1 MCNFP
6 LTNGCI
12 CVILKITRGVLRGI
26 LCASDP
32 KRGYIMKPIT
42 IAITAACFSGN
53 KGAAAMLQSSI
64 KQIKERYGERLDIL
78 LMSTYPSADRRL
90 IAEMPEKYDN
100 IRVVNTKPEKLL
112 FIAFPLAILYSFLRF
127 VPFLGKLFRMNKII
141 KAYSQADIVIDEA
154 GISFVDSRG
163 FVMNTY
169 AFVCAAVPMLCGV
182 PVVKYSQALGTFKNG
197 WNKFLAKWILPRI
210 KLICARG
217 QITQDNL
224 AGIGITKNVKL
235 CADGAFSMPDS
246 EYWAGQVE
254 ALCSAD
260 AFYNDRVVALSVSSV
275 VQGKCEKMGVD
286 YKGCMIKFA
295 DWLNEQ
301 GYNVLLIANAAREGS
316 EKPRNNDLMICTD
329 VYNAVKN
336 KDMIRWY
343 PREMAPEE
351 IRELLG
357 RSRCLVAS
365 RFHAM
370 IGALEK
376 CTPVLLIGW
385 SHKYKEVLDM
395 FGLGEYAVDFS
406 ALQLDALK
414 EKFAGFIAEN
424 DAIRSKIAE
433 NLPKVLESSR
443 DNMRYISEVIDEVAA
458 KRRKVKLLD
467 FNDPEKYMGEHIAC
481 RMGHA
486 ADESIRANA
495 ASGGMITAL
504 LCHLLETKQ
513 IDGAWVTRS
522 EIREGKLT
530 YKTMIATTTE
540 QLRECSSSV
549 YMYMPLLQHVDMLEK
564 FDGKLAVVLV
574 PCQMRAFSAMLEK
587 KPELKEK
594 IALKVGLYCSGSH
607 HENAT
612 LVPLRKKKISL
623 ENAVRI
629 FYRRGHWRGLST
641 VVYADG
647 SEKTLNYS
655 KTICAYKNAYFFSRE
670 SCMVCQDHY
679 CNAADIS
686 FGDIWLKEMKKEPI
700 KHTSC
705 VIRNE
710 KALDMFNSAVK
721 SGAIIARRIDDTKML
736 RSQKRALVFKHN
748 LAKAKV
754 KMFAKQGKSLS
765 IDASS
770 KCKWNHRLAW
780 KLGWRNMKFSQEKLA
795 KLEKMPTWFVYYYM
809 CFIRVLLS
817 F

>member
-1 MCNFP
+1 M
-6 LTNGCI
+6 
-12 CVILKITRGVLRGI
+12 R
-26 LCASDP
+26 
-32 KRGYIMKPIT
+32 PIT

-64 KQIKERYGERLDIL
+64 KQLKERYGERLDIL
-78 LMSTYPSADRRL
+78 LMSTYPSADRKL

-100 IRVVNTKPEKLL
+100 IKVVNTKPEKLL

-127 VPFLGKLFRMNKII
+127 IPGLGKLFRMNKII

-163 FVMNTY
+163 FIMNTY

-197 WNKFLAKWILPRI
+197 WNKFLAKWILPKI

-217 QITQDNL
+217 EITRDNL

-246 EYWAGQVE
+246 GYWAKKVDE
-254 ALCSAD
+254 LCKSD
-260 AFYNDRVVALSVSSV
+260 SFYNNNVVALSISSV
-275 VQGKCEKMGVD
+275 VQGKCEKKGVD
-286 YKGCMIKFA
+286 YKGCMIEFT
-295 DWLNEQ
+295 DWLNSQ

-316 EKPRNNDLMICTD
+316 QKPRNNDLMICTE
-329 VYNAVKN
+329 VYEAAQN
-336 KDMIRWY
+336 KDMVRWY

-351 IRELLG
+351 IRELLA
-357 RSRCLVAS
+357 RSKCLVAS

-395 FGLGEYAVDFS
+395 FGLGEYAADFS
-406 ALQLDALK
+406 SLELETLK
-414 EKFAGFIAEN
+414 EKFNAFMSDN
-424 DAIRSKIAE
+424 DIIRAKIQE
-433 NLPKVLESSR
+433 NLPEVLESSR
-443 DNMRYISEVIDEVAA
+443 DNIRYISEVIDSVMA
-458 KRRKVKLLD
+458 KPKKVKLLD
-467 FNDPEKYMGEHIAC
+467 FNNPEKYIGEHIAC
-481 RMGHA
+481 RMGYA
-486 ADESIRANA
+486 ADETIRANA

-522 EIREGKLT
+522 EIKDGKLG
-530 YKTMIATTTE
+530 YKTFIATTCDE
-540 QLRECSSSV
+540 LRESSSSV
-549 YMYMPLLQHVDMLEK
+549 YMYMPLLKHVDMLRE
-564 FDGKLAVVLV
+564 FNGKVAVVLV

-587 KPELKEK
+587 DAELATKV
-594 IALKVGLYCSGSH
+594 ALKVGLYCSGSH
-607 HENAT
+607 NENAT

-623 ENAVRI
+623 ENAVRLY
-629 FYRRGHWRGLST
+629 YRRGHWRGVST

-647 SEKTLNYS
+647 SEKTLSYP

-686 FGDIWLKEMKKEPI
+686 FGDIWLKEMKKDPI

-705 VIRNE
+705 VIRNQ
-710 KALDMFNSAVK
+710 KALDMFNSAVD
-721 SGAIIARRIDDTKML
+721 SGAIIARRIDDTRMV

-748 LAKAKV
+748 LAKAKQ
-754 KMFAKQGKSLS
+754 KMFAKQGKSIAL
-765 IDASS
+765 DTTG

-780 KLGWRNMKFSQEKLA
+780 KLGWRNMEFSRDKLA
-795 KLEKMPTWFVYYYM
+795 KLEKLPTWFVYYYM

>member
-1 MCNFP
+1 M
-6 LTNGCI
+6 
-12 CVILKITRGVLRGI
+12 R
-26 LCASDP
+26 
-32 KRGYIMKPIT
+32 PIT

-64 KQIKERYGERLDIL
+64 KQLKERYGERLDIL
-78 LMSTYPSADRRL
+78 LMSTYPSADRKL

-100 IRVVNTKPEKLL
+100 IKVVNTKPEKLL

-127 VPFLGKLFRMNKII
+127 IPFLGKLFRMNKII

-163 FVMNTY
+163 FIMNTY

-197 WNKFLAKWILPRI
+197 WNKFLAKWILPKI

-217 QITQDNL
+217 EITRDNL

-246 EYWAGQVE
+246 EYWADKVDE
-254 ALCSAD
+254 LCKSD
-260 AFYNDRVVALSVSSV
+260 SFYNDNVVALSISSV
-275 VQGKCEKMGVD
+275 VQGKCEKKGVD
-286 YKGCMIKFA
+286 YKGCMIQFT
-295 DWLNEQ
+295 DWLNSQ
-301 GYNVLLIANAAREGS
+301 GYNVLLVANAAREGS
-316 EKPRNNDLMICTD
+316 QKPRNNDLMICTE
-329 VYNAVKN
+329 VYEAAQN
-336 KDMIRWY
+336 KDMVRWY
-343 PREMAPEE
+343 PREMSPEE
-351 IRELLG
+351 IRELLA
-357 RSRCLVAS
+357 RSKCLVAS

-376 CTPVLLIGW
+376 CTPVLLVGW

-395 FGLGEYAVDFS
+395 FDLGEYAADFS
-406 ALQLDALK
+406 SLELETLK
-414 EKFAGFIAEN
+414 EKFNAFMADNET
-424 DAIRSKIAE
+424 IRTKIKE
-433 NLPKVLESSR
+433 NLPEVLESSR
-443 DNMRYISEVIDEVAA
+443 DNIRYISEVIDIVMT
-458 KRRKVKLLD
+458 KPKKVKLLD
-467 FNDPEKYMGEHIAC
+467 FNNPEKYMGEHIAC
-481 RMGHA
+481 RMGYA
-486 ADESIRANA
+486 ADETIRANA

-522 EIREGKLT
+522 EIKDGKLG
-530 YKTMIATTTE
+530 YKTFIATTCE
-540 QLRECSSSV
+540 ELRESSSSV
-549 YMYMPLLQHVDMLEK
+549 YMYMPLLQHVDMLRE
-564 FDGKLAVVLV
+564 FDGKVAVVLV

-587 KPELKEK
+587 DAELAAKV
-594 IALKVGLYCSGSH
+594 ALKVGLYCSGSH

-623 ENAVRI
+623 ENAVRLY
-629 FYRRGHWRGLST
+629 YRRGHWRGLST

-647 SEKTLNYS
+647 SEKTLSYP

-686 FGDIWLKEMKKEPI
+686 FGDIWLKEMKKDPI

-710 KALDMFNSAVK
+710 KALDMFNSAVEA
-721 SGAIIARRIDDTKML
+721 GAIIARRIDDTRMV

-748 LAKAKV
+748 LAKAKQ
-754 KMFAKQGKSLS
+754 KMFAKQGKNISL
-765 IDASS
+765 DTTG
-770 KCKWNHRLAW
+770 KCRWNHRLAW
-780 KLGWRNMKFSQEKLA
+780 KLGWSNMEFSRD
-795 KLEKMPTWFVYYYM
+795 KLEKLEKLPTWFVYYYM

>member
-1 MCNFP
+1 M
-6 LTNGCI
+6 
-12 CVILKITRGVLRGI
+12 R
-26 LCASDP
+26 
-32 KRGYIMKPIT
+32 PIT

-53 KGAAAMLQSSI
+53 KGAAAMLQSSV
-64 KQIKERYGERLDIL
+64 KQLRERYGERLDIL
-78 LMSTYPSADRRL
+78 LMSTYPAADRKL
-90 IAEMPEKYDN
+90 IASMPEKYDF
-100 IRVVNTKPEKLL
+100 IRVVNAKPGKLL
-112 FIAFPLAILYSFLRF
+112 FIAFPLAILYSFLRYI
-127 VPFLGKLFRMNKII
+127 PFLGRLFRMNKII
-141 KAYSQADIVIDEA
+141 RAYSQADIVIDEA

-163 FVMNTY
+163 FIMNTY

-197 WNKFLAKWILPRI
+197 WNRFLAKWILPKI

-217 QITQDNL
+217 RITQDNL
-224 AGIGITKNVKL
+224 ASIGITKNVKL

-246 EYWAGQVE
+246 EYWSDKVDD
-254 ALCSAD
+254 LCRSD
-260 AFYNDRVVALSVSSV
+260 SFYNDNVVALSISSV
-275 VQGKCEKMGVD
+275 VQGKCGKKGVD
-286 YKGCMIKFA
+286 YKGCMVQFT
-295 DWLNEQ
+295 DWLTSG

-316 EKPRNNDLMICTD
+316 VKPRNNDLMICSE
-329 VYNAVKN
+329 VYELAQN
-336 KDMIRWY
+336 KDSIRWY
-343 PREMAPEE
+343 PREMSPEE

-395 FGLGEYAVDFS
+395 FGLGEYAADFS
-406 ALQLDALK
+406 SLSPDTLR
-414 EKFAGFIAEN
+414 EKFSQFISDN
-424 DAIRSKIAE
+424 DSIRQRIRTH
-433 NLPKVLESSR
+433 LPEVLESSR
-443 DNMRYISEVIDEVAA
+443 DNIRFISEEIDKAAA
-458 KRRKVKLLD
+458 KPVKVKLLD
-467 FNDPEKYMGEHIAC
+467 FNRPEKYIGEHIAC
-481 RMGHA
+481 RMGYA
-486 ADESIRANA
+486 SDESIRKNA
-495 ASGGMITAL
+495 ASGGMVTAL

-522 EIREGKLT
+522 EIKDGKLGYRT
-530 YKTMIATTTE
+530 FIATTPGE
-540 QLRECSSSV
+540 LRECSSSV
-549 YMYMPLLQHVDMLEK
+549 YMYMPLLQHVDMLRE
-564 FDGKLAVVLV
+564 FDGRAAVVLV

-587 KPELKEK
+587 DEALAAKV
-594 IALKVGLYCSGSH
+594 ALKVGLYCSGSH

-612 LVPLRKKKISL
+612 LLPLRKKKISL
-623 ENAVRI
+623 DGAVRLY
-629 FYRRGHWRGLST
+629 YRRGHWRGLSA

-647 SEKTLNYS
+647 SEKTLSYT

-710 KALDMFNSAVK
+710 KALAMFNSAVTA
-721 SGAIIARRIDDTKML
+721 GAITARRIDDTRML

-748 LAKAKV
+748 LAKAKQD
-754 KMFAKQGKSLS
+754 MFRKRGKSLILDTS
-765 IDASS
+765 G
-770 KCKWNHRLAW
+770 KCRWNHRLAW
-780 KLGWRNMKFSQEKLA
+780 KLGWRNMELSRDRLE
-795 KLEKMPTWFVYYYM
+795 KLEKLPTWFVYYYM

>member
-1 MCNFP
+1 
-6 LTNGCI
+6 
-12 CVILKITRGVLRGI
+12 
-26 LCASDP
+26 
-32 KRGYIMKPIT
+32 MKPIT

-64 KQIKERYGERLDIL
+64 KQLKERYGERLDIL
-78 LMSTYPSADRRL
+78 LMSTYPSADRKL

-100 IRVVNTKPEKLL
+100 IKVVNTKPEKLL

-163 FVMNTY
+163 FIMNTY

-197 WNKFLAKWILPRI
+197 WNRFLAKWILPKIR
-210 KLICARG
+210 LICARG

-246 EYWAGQVE
+246 EYWAEKVDE
-254 ALCSAD
+254 LCKSD
-260 AFYNDRVVALSVSSV
+260 SFYGDNVVALSISSV
-275 VQGKCEKMGVD
+275 VQGKCEKKGVD
-286 YKGCMIKFA
+286 YKGCMIKFT
-295 DWLNEQ
+295 DWLNSQ

-316 EKPRNNDLMICTD
+316 LKPRNNDLIICTE
-329 VYNAVKN
+329 VYEAAQN
-336 KDMIRWY
+336 KDMVRWY
-343 PREMAPEE
+343 PREMSPEE

-357 RSRCLVAS
+357 RSKCLVAS

-395 FGLGEYAVDFS
+395 FGLGEYAADFS
-406 ALQLDALK
+406 SLELETLK
-414 EKFAGFIAEN
+414 TKFNEFMADN
-424 DAIRSKIAE
+424 DIIRSKIRE
-433 NLPKVLESSR
+433 NLPEVLESSR
-443 DNMRYISEVIDEVAA
+443 NNIRYISEEIDKVAA
-458 KRRKVKLLD
+458 KKKKVKLLD
-467 FNDPEKYMGEHIAC
+467 FNDPEKYIGEHIAC
-481 RMGHA
+481 RMGYA

-522 EIREGKLT
+522 EIKDGKLG
-530 YKTMIATTTE
+530 YKTFIATTCE
-540 QLRECSSSV
+540 QLRESSSSV
-549 YMYMPLLQHVDMLEK
+549 YMYMPLLKHVDMLRE
-564 FDGKLAVVLV
+564 FDGKVAVVLV

-587 KPELKEK
+587 DTALAEK
-594 IALKVGLYCSGSH
+594 VALKVGLYCSGSH

-623 ENAVRI
+623 ENAVRLY
-629 FYRRGHWRGLST
+629 YRRGHWRGLST

-647 SEKTLNYS
+647 SEKTLSYP

-686 FGDIWLKEMKKEPI
+686 FGDIWLKEMKKNPI

-705 VIRNE
+705 VIRNP
-710 KALDMFNSAVK
+710 KALDMFNSAVD
-721 SGAIIARRIDDTKML
+721 SGAIIARRIDDTRMV

-748 LAKAKV
+748 LAKAKQE
-754 KMFAKQGKSLS
+754 MFAKQGKTITL
-765 IDASS
+765 DTTG

-780 KLGWRNMKFSQEKLA
+780 KLGWRNMEFSRDKLA
-795 KLEKMPTWFVYYYM
+795 KLEKLPTWFVYYYM

>member
-1 MCNFP
+1 
-6 LTNGCI
+6 
-12 CVILKITRGVLRGI
+12 
-26 LCASDP
+26 
-32 KRGYIMKPIT
+32 MKPIT

-64 KQIKERYGERLDIL
+64 KQLKERYGERLDIL
-78 LMSTYPSADRRL
+78 LMSTYPSADRKL

-100 IRVVNTKPEKLL
+100 IKVVNTKPEKLL

-163 FVMNTY
+163 FIMNTY

-197 WNKFLAKWILPRI
+197 WNRFLAKWILPKIR
-210 KLICARG
+210 LICARG

-246 EYWAGQVE
+246 EYWAEKVDE
-254 ALCSAD
+254 LCKSD
-260 AFYNDRVVALSVSSV
+260 SFYGDNVVALSISSV
-275 VQGKCEKMGVD
+275 VQGKCEKKGVD
-286 YKGCMIKFA
+286 YKGCMIKFT
-295 DWLNEQ
+295 DWLNSQ

-316 EKPRNNDLMICTD
+316 LKPRNNDLIICTE
-329 VYNAVKN
+329 VYEAAQN
-336 KDMIRWY
+336 KDMVRWY
-343 PREMAPEE
+343 PREMSPEE

-357 RSRCLVAS
+357 RSKCLVAS

-395 FGLGEYAVDFS
+395 FGLGEYAADFS
-406 ALQLDALK
+406 SLELETLK
-414 EKFAGFIAEN
+414 TKFNEFMADN
-424 DAIRSKIAE
+424 DIIRSKIRE
-433 NLPKVLESSR
+433 NLPEVLESSR
-443 DNMRYISEVIDEVAA
+443 NNIRYISEEIDKVAA
-458 KRRKVKLLD
+458 KKKKVKLLD
-467 FNDPEKYMGEHIAC
+467 FNDPEKYIGEHIAC
-481 RMGHA
+481 RMGYA

-522 EIREGKLT
+522 EIKDGKLG
-530 YKTMIATTTE
+530 YKTFIATTCE
-540 QLRECSSSV
+540 QLRESSSSV
-549 YMYMPLLQHVDMLEK
+549 YMYMPLLKHVDMLKE
-564 FDGKLAVVLV
+564 FDGKVAVVLV
-574 PCQMRAFSAMLEK
+574 PCQMRAFSAILEK
-587 KPELKEK
+587 DAALAEK
-594 IALKVGLYCSGSH
+594 VALKVGLYCSGSH

-623 ENAVRI
+623 ENAVRLY
-629 FYRRGHWRGLST
+629 YRRGHWRGLST

-647 SEKTLNYS
+647 SEKTLSYP

-686 FGDIWLKEMKKEPI
+686 FGDIWLKEMKKNPI

-705 VIRNE
+705 VIRNP
-710 KALDMFNSAVK
+710 KALDMFNSAVD
-721 SGAIIARRIDDTKML
+721 SGAIIARRIDDTRMV

-748 LAKAKV
+748 LAKAKQE
-754 KMFAKQGKSLS
+754 MFAKQGKTITL
-765 IDASS
+765 DTTG

-780 KLGWRNMKFSQEKLA
+780 KLGWRNMEFSRDKLA
-795 KLEKMPTWFVYYYM
+795 KLEKLPTWFVYYYM

>member
-1 MCNFP
+1 M
-6 LTNGCI
+6 
-12 CVILKITRGVLRGI
+12 R
-26 LCASDP
+26 
-32 KRGYIMKPIT
+32 PIT

-64 KQIKERYGERLDIL
+64 KQLKERYGERLDIL
-78 LMSTYPSADRRL
+78 LMSTYPSADRKL

-100 IRVVNTKPEKLL
+100 IKVVNTKPEKLL

-127 VPFLGKLFRMNKII
+127 IPGLGKLFRMNKII

-163 FVMNTY
+163 FIMNTY

-197 WNKFLAKWILPRI
+197 WNKFLAKWILPKI

-217 QITQDNL
+217 EITRDNL

-246 EYWAGQVE
+246 GYWAKKVDE
-254 ALCSAD
+254 LCKSD
-260 AFYNDRVVALSVSSV
+260 SFYNNNVVALSISSV
-275 VQGKCEKMGVD
+275 VQGKCEKKGVD
-286 YKGCMIKFA
+286 YKGCMIEFT
-295 DWLNEQ
+295 DWLNSQ

-316 EKPRNNDLMICTD
+316 QKPRNNDLMICTE
-329 VYNAVKN
+329 VYEATQN
-336 KDMIRWY
+336 KDMVRWY

-351 IRELLG
+351 IRELLA
-357 RSRCLVAS
+357 RSKCLVAS

-395 FGLGEYAVDFS
+395 FGLGEYAADFS
-406 ALQLDALK
+406 SLELETLK
-414 EKFAGFIAEN
+414 EKFNAFMSDN
-424 DAIRSKIAE
+424 DTIRAKIQE
-433 NLPKVLESSR
+433 NLPEVLESSR
-443 DNMRYISEVIDEVAA
+443 DNIRYISEVIDSVMA
-458 KRRKVKLLD
+458 KPKKVKLLD
-467 FNDPEKYMGEHIAC
+467 FNNPEKYIGEHIAC
-481 RMGHA
+481 RMGYA
-486 ADESIRANA
+486 ADETIRANA

-522 EIREGKLT
+522 EIKDGKLG
-530 YKTMIATTTE
+530 YKTFIATTCE
-540 QLRECSSSV
+540 ELRESSSSV
-549 YMYMPLLQHVDMLEK
+549 YMYMPLLKHVDMLRE
-564 FDGKLAVVLV
+564 FNGKVAVVLV

-587 KPELKEK
+587 DAELAAKV
-594 IALKVGLYCSGSH
+594 ALKVGLYCSGSH
-607 HENAT
+607 NENAT

-623 ENAVRI
+623 ENAVRLY
-629 FYRRGHWRGLST
+629 YRRGHWRGVST

-647 SEKTLNYS
+647 SEKTLSYP

-686 FGDIWLKEMKKEPI
+686 FGDIWLKEMKKDPI

-705 VIRNE
+705 VIRNQ
-710 KALDMFNSAVK
+710 KALDMFNSAVD
-721 SGAIIARRIDDTKML
+721 SGAIIARRIDDTRMV

-748 LAKAKV
+748 LAKAKQ
-754 KMFAKQGKSLS
+754 KMFAKQGKSIAL
-765 IDASS
+765 DTTG

-780 KLGWRNMKFSQEKLA
+780 KLGWRNMEFSRDKLA
-795 KLEKMPTWFVYYYM
+795 KLEKLPTWFVYYYM

>member
-1 MCNFP
+1 
-6 LTNGCI
+6 
-12 CVILKITRGVLRGI
+12 
-26 LCASDP
+26 
-32 KRGYIMKPIT
+32 MKPIT

-64 KQIKERYGERLDIL
+64 KQLKERYGERLDIL
-78 LMSTYPSADRRL
+78 LMSTYPAADRKL

-100 IRVVNTKPEKLL
+100 IKVVNAKPEKLL
-112 FIAFPLAILYSFLRF
+112 FIAFPLAILYSFLRYI
-127 VPFLGKLFRMNKII
+127 PFLGKLFRMNKII

-163 FVMNTY
+163 FIMNTY

-197 WNKFLAKWILPRI
+197 WNKFLAKWILPKI

-217 QITQDNL
+217 EITRDNL
-224 AGIGITKNVKL
+224 AGIGIVKNVKL

-246 EYWAGQVE
+246 EYWSAKVE
-254 ALCSAD
+254 ELCKAD
-260 AFYNDRVVALSVSSV
+260 SFYNDNVVALSISSV
-275 VQGKCEKMGVD
+275 VQGKCEKKGVD
-286 YKGCMIKFA
+286 YKGCMIQFT
-295 DWLNEQ
+295 DWLNSQ

-316 EKPRNNDLMICTD
+316 QKPRNNDLMICTE
-329 VYNAVKN
+329 VYEAVQN
-336 KDMIRWY
+336 KDMVRWY
-343 PREMAPEE
+343 PREMSPEE
-351 IRELLG
+351 IRELLA
-357 RSRCLVAS
+357 RSKCLVAS

-395 FGLGEYAVDFS
+395 FGLGEYAADFS
-406 ALQLDALK
+406 SLSLDTLK
-414 EKFAGFIAEN
+414 EKFTAFIADNES
-424 DAIRSKIAE
+424 IREKISSH
-433 NLPKVLESSR
+433 LPEVLESSR
-443 DNMRYISEVIDEVAA
+443 DNIRYISEVIDTVTA
-458 KRRKVKLLD
+458 KPKKVKLLD
-467 FNDPEKYMGEHIAC
+467 FNNPEKYIGEHIAC
-481 RMGHA
+481 RMGYA
-486 ADESIRANA
+486 ADETIRANA

-522 EIREGKLT
+522 EIKDGKLG
-530 YKTMIATTTE
+530 YKTFIATTAE
-540 QLRECSSSV
+540 QLRESSSSV
-549 YMYMPLLQHVDMLEK
+549 YMYMPLLKHVDMLRE
-564 FDGKLAVVLV
+564 FDGRVAVVLV

-587 KPELKEK
+587 DKALADKV
-594 IALKVGLYCSGSH
+594 ALKVGLYCSGSH

-623 ENAVRI
+623 ENAVRLY
-629 FYRRGHWRGLST
+629 YRRGHWRGLST

-647 SEKTLNYS
+647 SEKTLSYP

-679 CNAADIS
+679 CNSADIS
-686 FGDIWLKEMKKEPI
+686 FGDIWLKEMKKNPI

-710 KALDMFNSAVK
+710 KALGMFNSAVDA
-721 SGAIIARRIDDTKML
+721 GAIIARRIDDTRMV

-748 LAKAKV
+748 LAKAKQD
-754 KMFAKQGKSLS
+754 MFRKQGKSITL
-765 IDASS
+765 DTTG

-780 KLGWRNMKFSQEKLA
+780 KLGWRNMEFSRDRLERLEKL
-795 KLEKMPTWFVYYYM
+795 PTWFVYYYM

>member
-1 MCNFP
+1 MRP
-6 LTNGCI
+6 
-12 CVILKITRGVLRGI
+12 V
-26 LCASDP
+26 
-32 KRGYIMKPIT
+32 T

-64 KQIKERYGERLDIL
+64 KQLKERYGERLDIL
-78 LMSTYPSADRRL
+78 LMSTYPAADRKL

-127 VPFLGKLFRMNKII
+127 IPGVSKLFRMNKII
-141 KAYSQADIVIDEA
+141 KAYSQADIVVDEA

-163 FVMNTY
+163 FIMNTY

-197 WNKFLAKWILPRI
+197 WNKFLAKWILPKI

-217 QITQDNL
+217 KITQDNL

-246 EYWAGQVE
+246 EYWAERVE
-254 ALCSAD
+254 KLCSSD
-260 AFYNDRVVALSVSSV
+260 AFYNNNVVALSVSSV

-286 YKGCMIKFA
+286 YKGCMVQFA

-316 EKPRNNDLMICTD
+316 VKPRNNDLMICGE
-329 VYNAVKN
+329 VYDEVKN

-351 IRELLG
+351 IRELLA
-357 RSRCLVAS
+357 RSKCLVAS

-406 ALQLDALK
+406 ALELSSLK
-414 EKFAGFIAEN
+414 EKFLGFMEEN
-424 DAIRSKIAE
+424 AAIREKIAE
-433 NLPKVLESSR
+433 NLPAVLESSH
-443 DNMRYISEVIDEVAA
+443 DNIRYISEVIDGVIA
-458 KRRKVKLLD
+458 KPKKVKLLD

-481 RMGHA
+481 RMGYA
-486 ADESIRANA
+486 ADEKIRANA

-530 YKTMIATTTE
+530 YKTFIATTKE
-540 QLRECSSSV
+540 QIMECSSSV
-549 YMYMPLLQHVDMLEK
+549 YMYMPLLQHIEMAEK
-564 FDGKLAVVLV
+564 FDGRLAVVLV
-574 PCQMRAFSAMLEK
+574 PCQMRAFTAMLEK

-594 IALKVGLYCSGSH
+594 IALKIGLYCSGSH

-710 KALDMFNSAVK
+710 KALDMFNSAVEA
-721 SGAIIARRIDDTKML
+721 GAIVARRIDDTRML
-736 RSQKRALVFKHN
+736 RSQKRALVFKFN
-748 LAKAKV
+748 LAKAKQA
-754 KMFAKQGKSLS
+754 MFRRLGKSTPL
-765 IDASS
+765 DVSS
-770 KCKWNHRLAW
+770 KCRWNHRLAW
-780 KLGWRNMKFSQEKLA
+780 RLGWRNMKFSQEKLDR
-795 KLEKMPTWFVYYYM
+795 LERMPTWFVYYYM

>member
-1 MCNFP
+1 
-6 LTNGCI
+6 
-12 CVILKITRGVLRGI
+12 
-26 LCASDP
+26 
-32 KRGYIMKPIT
+32 MKPIT

-64 KQIKERYGERLDIL
+64 KQLKERYGERLDIL
-78 LMSTYPSADRRL
+78 LMSTYPSADRKL

-100 IRVVNTKPEKLL
+100 IKVVNTKPEKLL

-163 FVMNTY
+163 FIMNTY

-197 WNKFLAKWILPRI
+197 WNKFLAKWILPKI

-246 EYWAGQVE
+246 EYWAEKVDE
-254 ALCSAD
+254 LCKSD
-260 AFYNDRVVALSVSSV
+260 SFYGDNVVALSISSV
-275 VQGKCEKMGVD
+275 VQGKCEKKGVD
-286 YKGCMIKFA
+286 YKGCMIKFT
-295 DWLNEQ
+295 DWLNSQ

-316 EKPRNNDLMICTD
+316 QKPRNNDLMICTE
-329 VYNAVKN
+329 VYEAAQN
-336 KDMIRWY
+336 KDMVRWY
-343 PREMAPEE
+343 PREMSPEE

-357 RSRCLVAS
+357 RSKCLVAS

-395 FGLGEYAVDFS
+395 FGLGEYAADFS
-406 ALQLDALK
+406 SLELETLK
-414 EKFAGFIAEN
+414 TKFNEFMADN
-424 DAIRSKIAE
+424 DIIRSKIRE
-433 NLPKVLESSR
+433 NLPEVLESSR
-443 DNMRYISEVIDEVAA
+443 NNIRYISEEIDKVAA
-458 KRRKVKLLD
+458 KKKKVKLLD
-467 FNDPEKYMGEHIAC
+467 FNDPEKYIGEHIAC
-481 RMGHA
+481 RMGYA

-522 EIREGKLT
+522 EIKDGKLG
-530 YKTMIATTTE
+530 YKTFIATTCE
-540 QLRECSSSV
+540 QLRESSSSV
-549 YMYMPLLQHVDMLEK
+549 YMYMPLLKHVDILRE
-564 FDGKLAVVLV
+564 FNGKVAVVLV

-587 KPELKEK
+587 DTALAEK
-594 IALKVGLYCSGSH
+594 VALKVGLYCSGSH

-623 ENAVRI
+623 ENAVRLY
-629 FYRRGHWRGLST
+629 YRRGHWRGLST

-647 SEKTLNYS
+647 SEKTLSYP

-679 CNAADIS
+679 CNSADIS
-686 FGDIWLKEMKKEPI
+686 FGDIWLKEMKKNPI

-705 VIRNE
+705 VIRNQ
-710 KALDMFNSAVK
+710 KALDMFNSAVDA
-721 SGAIIARRIDDTKML
+721 GAIIAHRIDDTRMV

-748 LAKAKV
+748 LAKAKQE
-754 KMFAKQGKSLS
+754 MFAKQGKTITL
-765 IDASS
+765 DTTG

-780 KLGWRNMKFSQEKLA
+780 KLGWRNMEFSRDKLA
-795 KLEKMPTWFVYYYM
+795 KLEKLPTWFVYYYM

>member
-1 MCNFP
+1 
-6 LTNGCI
+6 
-12 CVILKITRGVLRGI
+12 
-26 LCASDP
+26 
-32 KRGYIMKPIT
+32 MKPIT
-42 IAITAACFSGN
+42 VAITAACFSGN

-64 KQIKERYGERLDIL
+64 KQLKERYGERLDIL
-78 LMSTYPSADRRL
+78 LMSTYPAADRKL

-100 IRVVNTKPEKLL
+100 IRVVNAKPEKLL

-127 VPFLGKLFRMNKII
+127 VPFVNKLLRMNKII

-197 WNKFLAKWILPRI
+197 WNKFLAKWILPKI

-217 QITQDNL
+217 KITQENL

-246 EYWAGQVE
+246 EYWAERVE
-254 ALCSAD
+254 QLCRSD
-260 AFYNDRVVALSVSSV
+260 SFYNDNVVALSISSV

-286 YKGCMIKFA
+286 YKSCMVQFA
-295 DWLNEQ
+295 DWLTES

-316 EKPRNNDLMICTD
+316 VKPRNNDLMICD
-329 VYNAVKN
+329 EVYNCAKN
-336 KDMIRWY
+336 KDKLRWY
-343 PREMAPEE
+343 PREMSPEE
-351 IRELLG
+351 IRELLS
-357 RSRCLVAS
+357 RSKCLVAS

-395 FGLGEYAVDFS
+395 FELGEYAVDFS
-406 ALQLDALK
+406 ALEINALK
-414 EKFAGFIAEN
+414 EKFTGFMAEN
-424 DAIRSKIAE
+424 DAIRAKIRE
-433 NLPKVLESSR
+433 HLPAVLESSR
-443 DNMRYISEVIDEVAA
+443 ENIAAISEVIDKVTE
-458 KRRKVKLLD
+458 KPKKVKLLD
-467 FNDPEKYMGEHIAC
+467 FNNPEKYMGEHIAC
-481 RMGHA
+481 RMGYA
-486 ADESIRANA
+486 ADEKIRANA

-530 YKTMIATTTE
+530 YKTFIATTKE
-540 QLRECSSSV
+540 QLMESSSSV
-549 YMYMPLLQHVDMLEK
+549 YMHMPLLQHIDMVEQ

-574 PCQMRAFSAMLEK
+574 PCQMRALTAMLDK
-587 KPELKEK
+587 RPELKEK
-594 IALKVGLYCSGSH
+594 IVLKMGLYCSGSH
-607 HENAT
+607 TENAT
-612 LVPLRKKKISL
+612 LLPLKKKKISL
-623 ENAVRI
+623 QNAVRI

-647 SEKTLNYS
+647 SEKTLSYP

-686 FGDIWLKEMKKEPI
+686 FGDIWLKEMKKNPI

-710 KALDMFNSAVK
+710 KALAMFNSAVEA
-721 SGAIIARRIDDTKML
+721 GAIAAKRIDDTRMV

-754 KMFAKQGKSLS
+754 DMYKKQGKNLSL
-765 IDASS
+765 DTSS
-770 KCKWNHRLAW
+770 KCRWNHRLAW
-780 KLGWRNMKFSQEKLA
+780 KLGWRNMKFSQEKLQ

>member
-1 MCNFP
+1 
-6 LTNGCI
+6 
-12 CVILKITRGVLRGI
+12 
-26 LCASDP
+26 
-32 KRGYIMKPIT
+32 MKPIT

-64 KQIKERYGERLDIL
+64 KQLKERYGERLDIL
-78 LMSTYPSADRRL
+78 LMSTYPSADRKL
-90 IAEMPEKYDN
+90 IAEMPERYDN
-100 IRVVNTKPEKLL
+100 IKVVNTKPEKLL

-163 FVMNTY
+163 FIMNTY

-197 WNKFLAKWILPRI
+197 WNRFLAKWILPKIR
-210 KLICARG
+210 LICARG
-217 QITQDNL
+217 KITQDNL

-246 EYWAGQVE
+246 EYWAEKVDE
-254 ALCSAD
+254 LCKSD
-260 AFYNDRVVALSVSSV
+260 SFYGDNVVALSISSV
-275 VQGKCEKMGVD
+275 VQGKCEKKGVD
-286 YKGCMIKFA
+286 YKGCMIKFT
-295 DWLNEQ
+295 DWLNSQ

-316 EKPRNNDLMICTD
+316 QKPRNNDLIICTE
-329 VYNAVKN
+329 VYEAAQN
-336 KDMIRWY
+336 KDMVRWY
-343 PREMAPEE
+343 PREMSPEE

-357 RSRCLVAS
+357 RSKCLVAS

-395 FGLGEYAVDFS
+395 FGLGEYAADFS
-406 ALQLDALK
+406 SLELETLK
-414 EKFAGFIAEN
+414 TKFNEFMADN
-424 DAIRSKIAE
+424 DIIRSKIKE
-433 NLPKVLESSR
+433 NLPEVLESSR
-443 DNMRYISEVIDEVAA
+443 NNIRYISEEIDKVAA
-458 KRRKVKLLD
+458 KKKKVKLLD
-467 FNDPEKYMGEHIAC
+467 FNDPEKYIGEHIAC
-481 RMGHA
+481 RMGYA

-522 EIREGKLT
+522 EIKDGKLG
-530 YKTMIATTTE
+530 YKTFIATTCE
-540 QLRECSSSV
+540 QLRESSSSV
-549 YMYMPLLQHVDMLEK
+549 YMYMPLLKHVDMLRE
-564 FDGKLAVVLV
+564 FNGKVAVVLV

-587 KPELKEK
+587 DTALAEK
-594 IALKVGLYCSGSH
+594 VALKVGLYCSGSH

-623 ENAVRI
+623 ENAVRLY
-629 FYRRGHWRGLST
+629 YRRGHWRGLST

-647 SEKTLNYS
+647 SEKTLSYP

-679 CNAADIS
+679 CNSADIS
-686 FGDIWLKEMKKEPI
+686 FGDIWLKEMKKNPI

-705 VIRNE
+705 VIRNQ
-710 KALDMFNSAVK
+710 KALDMFNSAVDA
-721 SGAIIARRIDDTKML
+721 GAIIARRIDDTRMV

-748 LAKAKV
+748 LAKAKQE
-754 KMFAKQGKSLS
+754 MFAKQGKTITL
-765 IDASS
+765 DTTG

-780 KLGWRNMKFSQEKLA
+780 KLGWRNMEFSRDKLA
-795 KLEKMPTWFVYYYM
+795 KLEKLPTWFVYYYM

>member
-1 MCNFP
+1 M
-6 LTNGCI
+6 
-12 CVILKITRGVLRGI
+12 R
-26 LCASDP
+26 
-32 KRGYIMKPIT
+32 PIT
-42 IAITAACFSGN
+42 VAITAACFSGN

-64 KQIKERYGERLDIL
+64 KQLKERYGERLDIL
-78 LMSTYPSADRRL
+78 LMSTYPAADRRL

-127 VPFLGKLFRMNKII
+127 VPGINKLFRMNKII

-197 WNKFLAKWILPRI
+197 WNRFLAKWILPKIR
-210 KLICARG
+210 LICARG
-217 QITQDNL
+217 KITQDNL
-224 AGIGITKNVKL
+224 AGIGITENVKL

-246 EYWAGQVE
+246 EYWAE
-254 ALCSAD
+254 KADELCGSD
-260 AFYNDRVVALSVSSV
+260 GFFNDNVVALSVSSV
-275 VQGKCEKMGVD
+275 VQGKCEKLGVD
-286 YKGCMIKFA
+286 YKGCMVQFA

-316 EKPRNNDLMICTD
+316 VKPRNNDLMICGE
-329 VYNAVKN
+329 VYDAVKN
-336 KDMIRWY
+336 KDMMRWY
-343 PREMAPEE
+343 PREMSPEE
-351 IRELLG
+351 IRELLK

-406 ALQLDALK
+406 ALELDLLK
-414 EKFAGFIAEN
+414 EKFSGFMQEN
-424 DAIRSKIAE
+424 DAIRAKIAE
-433 NLPKVLESSR
+433 NLPAVLESSR
-443 DNMRYISEVIDEVAA
+443 DNIRYISEVIDDVAA
-458 KRRKVKLLD
+458 KPKKVKLLD

-481 RMGHA
+481 RMGYA
-486 ADESIRANA
+486 ADEKIRANA
-495 ASGGMITAL
+495 ASGGMVTAL
-504 LCHLLETKQ
+504 LCHLLETRQ

-522 EIREGKLT
+522 EIRDGTLS
-530 YKTMIATTTE
+530 YKTFIATTKE
-540 QLRECSSSV
+540 EIMECSSSV
-549 YMYMPLLQHVDMLEK
+549 YMYMPLLQHVEMAEQ
-564 FDGKLAVVLV
+564 FDGRLAVVLV
-574 PCQMRAFSAMLEK
+574 PCQMRAFTSMLEK
-587 KPELKEK
+587 KPELKAK
-594 IALKVGLYCSGSH
+594 IALKIGLYCSGSH
-607 HENAT
+607 NENAT
-612 LVPLRKKKISL
+612 LLPLKKKKISL

-679 CNAADIS
+679 CNTADIS

-710 KALDMFNSAVK
+710 KALVMFNSAV
-721 SGAIIARRIDDTKML
+721 SAGAIIARRIDDARML

-748 LAKAKV
+748 LAKAKRD
-754 KMFAKQGKSLS
+754 MFRLQGKSLPL
-765 IDASS
+765 DVSS

-780 KLGWRNMKFSQEKLA
+780 RLGWRNMKMSKERLE
-795 KLEKMPTWFVYYYM
+795 KLEKLPTWFVYYYM